1 MRLAEP
7 MDQASGLRR
16 LFACEQAFR
25 ALGVLS
31 TDARSGARATAALAR
46 ALGRRGQRVLVLDE
60 GRPPHDV
67 GAALG
72 LIARQ
77 GLIDAPAR
85 GLHAVARAAG
95 DGVAVLAAP
104 DGADLLATLPEH
116 TLLALVEDWR
126 AREEAPEWLV
136 LNGADSSGERTTL
149 AFTAGTRVLVLPAER
164 ARLADAYALMK
175 RAHVDWSGESWLVMV
190 DGAEAAAARA
200 LYGSLRDTAHRFI
213 DVEPIFL
220 AALPRRPGGVTMV
233 DASLLESLA
242 GELLARP
249 LAEQVNFEQYWQ
261 RMWLFSRMRHQRAT
275 GRVAH
280 GERRAHR

>member
-7 MDQASGLRR
+7 IDQASGLRR
-16 LFACEQAFR
+16 LFACDDAFR

-31 TDARSGARATAALAR
+31 ADARAGARAAAALAR

-60 GRPPHDV
+60 ARPPHDV

-72 LIARQ
+72 LAARQ

-116 TLLALVEDWR
+116 TLQALVEDWR
-126 AREEAPEWLV
+126 ARDEAPEWLV
-136 LNGADSSGERTTL
+136 VNGADGTGERTTL

-175 RAHVDWSGESWLVMV
+175 RAHVDWSGESWLVLV

-200 LYGSLRDTAHRFI
+200 LYASLRDTARRFLGVDATFI
-213 DVEPIFL
+213 
-220 AALPRRPGGVTMV
+220 AALPRRPGGAATV
-233 DASLLESLA
+233 DAPLLDALA
-242 GELLARP
+242 DELLARP
-249 LAEQVNFEQYWQ
+249 LAEQVSFEQYWQ
-261 RMWLFSRMRHQRAT
+261 RMWLFSRMRCQRASGQT
-275 GRVAH
+275 DH
-280 GERRAHR
+280 GQRRAHR